1 MSHSSDT
8 NRLNTEIFS
17 QCSLLTLKIHFTSLF
32 SQKPIPHMQ
41 LKFGHAVSSFF
52 GTLVLAL
59 SFSAAPANAAD
70 VTQSDLDFLYSVCGA
85 LDDGVI
91 TTDDLGLDEDQSL
104 GFAILCTF
112 LEGDDFTSF
121 SETEY
126 VWLET
131 FVEETTYFEQTLES
145 ASIEITIETFESYE
159 SFETSFE
166 SFEETYEETSVETYE
181 ETSEETYEETS
192 EETYEETS
200 EETYEE
206 TSEETYEETYEET
219 SEETYEETSEETYE
233 ETSEETYDESSDEM
247 MEEEETF
254 DESSEEI
261 DEEETFDESS
271 EEMMDEE
278 ETFDESSEEVDEE
291 ETFDES
297 SEEMDD
303 MSDEGMEEM

>member
-206 TSEETYEETYEET
+206 TSEETYEET
-219 SEETYEETSEETYE
+219 SEEMDEEDSYDEMDEEDSYDEMDE
-233 ETSEETYDESSDEM
+233 EDSYDESSDEM
-247 MEEEETF
+247 DDMS
-254 DESSEEI
+254 D
-261 DEEETFDESS
+261 
-271 EEMMDEE
+271 
-278 ETFDESSEEVDEE
+278 
-291 ETFDES
+291 
-297 SEEMDD
+297 EEMDD
-303 MSDEGMEEM
+303 M